1 MFYMNANLP
10 SKSLIQKI
18 NNEAKTIF
26 VEVNTQSSNGCL
38 WVATNHSVNTKKLL
52 VINKIFVT
60 KYGNLISMVGFN
72 SSN

>member
-26 VEVNTQSSNGCL
+26 VEVNTQSSK
-38 WVATNHSVNTKKLL
+38 WLL
-52 VINKIFVT
+52 VGCYKPLSQHKKAFSNKQNICNKIWQ
-60 KYGNLISMVGFN
+60 FN
-72 SSN
+72 FNGWF